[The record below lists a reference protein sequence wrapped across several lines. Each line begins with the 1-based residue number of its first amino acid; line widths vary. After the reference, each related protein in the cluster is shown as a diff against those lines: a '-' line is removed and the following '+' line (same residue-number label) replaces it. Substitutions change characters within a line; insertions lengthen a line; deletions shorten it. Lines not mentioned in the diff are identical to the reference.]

1 MIERFPKLKV
11 IANHG
16 AGYNHIDAKYAAMKG
31 ILVTNTPGVVGP
43 ATADVAMA
51 HLLNITRRFSESERW
66 LRREK
71 TTQGGW
77 TMFMSHSPE
86 GKRMGI
92 FGLGSIGK
100 QVAKR
105 ARAFDMVVQYHNRNR
120 VPEGIERELGVTYV
134 DKETLLRTSHY
145 IVLCVPLTRQT
156 FHFLDEKE
164 FELMKDG
171 VYLINVSRG
180 EIMNETILVKYL
192 KSGKVAGAGLDVF
205 EREPIVHPEL
215 YLLPNVSMTPHIGT
229 ASYETRRDMEELT
242 LNNIDMVL
250 TDRPPLTPV
259 HECNFSI

>member
-105 ARAFDMVVQYHNRNR
+105 ARAFDMVVQYHNRYS
-120 VPEGIERELGVTYV
+120 PFSL
-134 DKETLLRTSHY
+134 
-145 IVLCVPLTRQT
+145 
-156 FHFLDEKE
+156 FHFCFFPLPLPLFPLPYYTHSYQEQ
-164 FELMKDG
+164 G
-171 VYLINVSRG
+171 PRG
-180 EIMNETILVKYL
+180 YR
-192 KSGKVAGAGLDVF
+192 
-205 EREPIVHPEL
+205 ERVRCDL
-215 YLLPNVSMTPHIGT
+215 RGQGN
-229 ASYETRRDMEELT
+229 T
-242 LNNIDMVL
+242 LED
-250 TDRPPLTPV
+250 
-259 HECNFSI
+259 